1 MADTPDS
8 GADSQAQP
16 PPPPPPPPSQEPVYP
31 SIGTQKVTENDKPP
45 TWTALRDTGGS
56 SNHSES

>member
-16 PPPPPPPPSQEPVYP
+16 SAPPPPPSKEEVFYP
-31 SIGTQKVTENDKPP
+31 TIGTEKVTENGRKP
-45 TWTALRDTGGS
+45 GGTTRGR
-56 SNHSES
+56 HRRTD